1 MKRVGILTFHYA
13 DNYGAVL
20 QVYALRKMINSI
32 PEYEA
37 EIINY
42 VPDSLAYYP
51 YINTKNARQNL
62 ISKRK
67 KFQQFLKEQCG
78 LDKPIISS
86 LNGNDYD
93 YYCVGSDQV
102 WNKKLSTEEY
112 FLPNV
117 DAAAVKIAYAASI
130 GMSITDADFD
140 DTLFKKYLPQFRSI
154 SVREKMY
161 TEFVSNITGKECPCV
176 LDPTLLLDCK
186 EYESLLV
193 EHKERAPFLFL
204 FWINENDLFRG
215 VELANNIAR
224 KYNLNIIHSI
234 VDAKPYMLFKDG
246 GCMYYEGV
254 EDFLWYIKNA
264 KIVVTDSYHATLFS
278 IQFRTPFYT
287 LINPDVR
294 SRIDTICEMLDLNE
308 RVISSYLPFSRINL
322 EVDFTSIWKNIY
334 IQREKSMQYLF
345 DNLEVGKD

>member
-20 QVYALRKMINSI
+20 QAYALRKMINSI
-32 PEYEA
+32 REYEA

-42 VPDSLAYYP
+42 VPDSFACKP
-51 YINTKNARQNL
+51 YINTKSDRQKL
-62 ISKRK
+62 IGKRK
-67 KFQQFLKEQCG
+67 KFQQFLKREMG

-86 LNGNDYD
+86 VNGNVYD

-102 WNKKLSTEEY
+102 WNKRISTEEY

-117 DAAAVKIAYAASI
+117 DDAAVKIAYAASI
-130 GMSITDADFD
+130 GISITDADFD
-140 DTLFKKYLPQFRSI
+140 DTLFKKYLPKFKSI

-161 TEFVSNITGKECPCV
+161 TEFVSNITGKESPCV
-176 LDPTLLLDCK
+176 LDPSLLLDCK
-186 EYESLLV
+186 EYEGLLK
-193 EHKERAPFLFL
+193 EDKERAPFLFL
-204 FWINENDLFRG
+204 FWLNEKDLFRG
-215 VELANNIAR
+215 VELANFVAR
-224 KYNLNIIHSI
+224 KYNLDIIHTI

-264 KIVVTDSYHATLFS
+264 KVVVTDSYHGTLFS

-294 SRIDTICEMLDLNE
+294 SRIDTIRETFDLNE
-308 RVISSYLPFSRINL
+308 RVISSYLPFSKINL

-334 IQREKSMQYLF
+334 IQREKSMQFLF
-345 DNLEVGKD
+345 DSLEVGKD

>member
-42 VPDSLAYYP
+42 VPDSFAFKP
-51 YINTKNARQNL
+51 YINTKNDRQKL
-62 ISKRK
+62 IGKRK
-67 KFQQFLKEQCG
+67 KFQQFLKDKCG
-78 LDKPIISS
+78 IDKPVISS
-86 LNGNDYD
+86 VNGNDYD

-102 WNKKLSTEEY
+102 WNKRIATEEY

-117 DAAAVKIAYAASI
+117 DDAAVKIAYAASI
-130 GMSITDADFD
+130 GISITDVDFD
-140 DTLFKKYLPQFRSI
+140 DTLFKKYLPKFKSI

-161 TEFVSNITGKECPCV
+161 TEFISNITGKESPCV
-176 LDPTLLLDCK
+176 LDPSLLLDCK
-186 EYESLLV
+186 EYEGLLK
-193 EHKERAPFLFL
+193 EDKERAPFLFL
-204 FWINENDLFRG
+204 FWLNENDLFRG
-215 VELANNIAR
+215 VELANFVAR
-224 KYNLNIIHSI
+224 KYNLDIIHTI

-264 KIVVTDSYHATLFS
+264 KVVVTDSYHGTLFS

-287 LINPDVR
+287 LINPYVR
-294 SRIDTICEMLDLNE
+294 SRIDTICETLDLNE
-308 RVISSYLPFSRINL
+308 RVISSYLPFSKINL

-334 IQREKSMQYLF
+334 IQREKSMQFLF
-345 DNLEVGKD
+345 DSLEVGKD